1 MKKKVT
7 PTNKVYRLKSASA
20 PLALM
25 IATRSSRRQPLLWYD
40 EEKNENRVLRYAK
53 NQKSPFEDEQDGNP
67 ILEPVVF
74 EDGLLMVPKSN
85 PVLQQF
91 LAYHPGNGSIFE
103 EANEEK
109 DATEVVERLNVE
121 VDALIAAR
129 ELELEQVEAV
139 SRVLFGSKSSMTT
152 TAELKRDLLIYAKQD
167 PVGFLDILQDSSLQ
181 LRSKVQS
188 FFDAGLL
195 TFRKNNTEVWYNTPS
210 NKKKMLSVPFGDE
223 PMDSVTSYLQ
233 TDEGIEA
240 LKMLESKM

>member
-1 MKKKVT
+1 MKKTVT
-7 PTNKVYRLKSASA
+7 PTDKVYRLKSESA

-53 NQKSPFEDEQDGNP
+53 NQRSPF
-67 ILEPVVF
+67 
-74 EDGLLMVPKSN
+74 
-85 PVLQQF
+85 
-91 LAYHPGNGSIFE
+91 
-103 EANEEK
+103 
-109 DATEVVERLNVE
+109 
-121 VDALIAAR
+121 DALIAAR
-129 ELELEQVEAV
+129 ELDLEQIEAV
-139 SRVLFGSKSSMTT
+139 SRVLFGSKSSITT

-167 PVGFLDILQDSSLQ
+167 PFGFLDILQDSSLQ

-195 TFRKNNTEVWYNTPS
+195 TFRKNNTEVWYNTVS